1 MKNSFHE
8 GELVQVYRHELQ
20 TLSIVREA
28 FPPMVRE
35 VPVSEYVVYS
45 DGTSRSKSFFETLE
59 GKLGLIVYVEKN
71 KLDQVLGYRVLLEG
85 KEVFIK
91 SKVAEK
97 YLKLVE
103 NQQDESGRPSK
114 I

>member
-1 MKNSFHE
+1 
-8 GELVQVYRHELQ
+8 
-20 TLSIVREA
+20 
-28 FPPMVRE
+28 MVRE
-35 VPVSEYVVYS
+35 VPVSDYVSYS
-45 DGTSRSKSFFETLE
+45 DGTQRSKSFFETLE

-103 NQQDESGRPSK
+103 NQQDESRRPGK